1 MLEELARSIGPNRY
15 VSNGFTFSSWNAHY
29 VLYLSLLMPSRLF
42 LLILIRICNHS
53 LQAGGSGRVRW
64 RPSGDTHFWSEAQAL
79 SNLLKAPENPYKTA
93 ECRSTRPHRSIVCA
107 PNRPQGK
114 PFRFC
119 MDIASSELPTVSSL
133 ETVSSRGRKRAGR
146 VLGSESEEGGKTWR
160 MWEIKL
166 LPPVVI
172 DNWLPCAVVVT
183 VRAGGT
189 TLAEDTNIA
198 QVRAACKYIA
208 IRFCWSKK
216 VQEASVVTLTNC

>member
-1 MLEELARSIGPNRY
+1 MIR
-15 VSNGFTFSSWNAHY
+15 TFD
-29 VLYLSLLMPSRLF
+29 
-42 LLILIRICNHS
+42 IS

-79 SNLLKAPENPYKTA
+79 SNLLKAPETPYKTA
-93 ECRSTRPHRSIVCA
+93 EYRSTRPHRSIVCA

-119 MDIASSELPTVSSL
+119 MDVASSELPTVSSL

-183 VRAGGT
+183 VRAGGA

-198 QVRAACKYIA
+198 QVRAACGYVA
-208 IRFCWSKK
+208 ICLFWSKRG
-216 VQEASVVTLTNC
+216 QEASVVTLNGSLNKKSSISCGLVWIKSSFFDSTTGRPQVVSENTCSIFSLRTCK